1 VAAFTLG
8 LVAALVVRWRWRSS
22 AGLLVWLLAFAA
34 TTAGDVREVV
44 TAPKW
49 LAGLVRV
56 SPVVVCA
63 LFPFAPGDAR
73 RAGES
78 RLVNLFPALTLAALM
93 IVASHL
99 RSTLAIDRLVG
110 YTGAA
115 LVAAA
120 VVIHVGGTIP
130 AYKQRNAD
138 DASTVRAVAASP
150 ERIVVADD
158 MFTAQMLF
166 PLYER
171 KMILLADGVEQ
182 GAALGETLHGWQIPR
197 VLLVTRR
204 PGTVTLPPL
213 KQVSSEMRGR
223 MGIQVWSR

>member
-1 VAAFTLG
+1 
-8 LVAALVVRWRWRSS
+8 
-22 AGLLVWLLAFAA
+22 
-34 TTAGDVREVV
+34 
-44 TAPKW
+44 
-49 LAGLVRV
+49 
-56 SPVVVCA
+56 
-63 LFPFAPGDAR
+63 
-73 RAGES
+73 
-78 RLVNLFPALTLAALM
+78 
-93 IVASHL
+93 VASHL

-166 PLYER
+166 PLYHR
-171 KMILLADGVEQ
+171 KIVLLADSAAEA
-182 GAALGETLHGWQIPR
+182 AALGETLHGWRIPG
-197 VLLVTRR
+197 VLLVTRN
-204 PGTVTLPPL
+204 PETPLTLPPL
-213 KQVSSEMRGR
+213 RLVRTDLRGR
-223 MGIQVWSR
+223 MVVQVWSR